1 MGSANLRFP
10 RPFRQKQIPGSA
22 PQGPGLGKT
31 DKKLRT
37 ENQFHKSQSF
47 FLHSDAVL
55 AFPSVR
61 QCGMTPGVMRT
72 PRMLAAISFSAIMLV
87 SSSSPAQ
94 SLTPAEKTQVSQMIE
109 ELHQKLHG
117 SSATNNSRAVSTLQ
131 AILKSPKAT
140 SQYYMACIKE
150 LQFDAVGKRESEWRE
165 WRERNEDRVKSTE
178 HVAALQYQAKFL
190 LLTLAVALEED
201 EAAGVKKVMPLLI
214 DYYDDLTRDF
224 DKLEGH
230 RQILITPALES
241 VFADRLKLTLTMP
254 SLKKWIDAP
263 LPVSAVYDEVI
274 LPHFRKEKN
283 HSALQAAWDKR
294 IVHESKT
301 LMVAG
306 RGETLGLPVE
316 LPAGIPENIARRFG
330 LDSRDSKREQ
340 QREDVRQKKISEEDF
355 RKDRLP
361 ILHWGKNRDALLHGS
376 NAAASLRDLGRIIR
390 ENLAHS
396 EAPNWLKELKSLA
409 AEGSNPESDN
419 PTASKP

>member
-1 MGSANLRFP
+1 MT
-10 RPFRQKQIPGSA
+10 
-22 PQGPGLGKT
+22 LGI
-31 DKKLRT
+31 
-37 ENQFHKSQSF
+37 
-47 FLHSDAVL
+47 
-55 AFPSVR
+55 
-61 QCGMTPGVMRT
+61 MRT
-72 PRMLAAISFSAIMLV
+72 PRILAAISFSSMMLV
-87 SSSSPAQ
+87 YSSSSAQ

-140 SQYYMACIKE
+140 SQYYMACVKE

-190 LLTLAVALEED
+190 LLTLAVAREED

-230 RQILITPALES
+230 RQILVTPALES
-241 VFADRLKLTLTMP
+241 VFADRLKLALTMP
-254 SLKKWIDAP
+254 SLEKWIDAP

-283 HSALQAAWDKR
+283 HSALQAAWNKR

-301 LMVAG
+301 LKVAG

-330 LDSRDSKREQ
+330 LDGRDNKREQ

-361 ILHWGKNRDALLHGS
+361 VLHWGKNRDALLHGS

-409 AEGSNPESDN
+409 AEGSNPESDS